1 MHMIIRAA
9 AALLVAASITAPAL
23 ADEGMW
29 TFDNFPAAKMR
40 AKYGWAPDAAW
51 LEHARL
57 GSIRLTV
64 GCSAS
69 LVSSD
74 GLVMTNHHCVR
85 DCVSELADAQH
96 DYVANG
102 FYAATAAEEKKC
114 PAMEANQLVKIT
126 EVTSQIEAATA
137 GKSDRAF
144 HEAERAAK
152 AKIESACG
160 TAADVRCEVV
170 KLYQGGVYD
179 LYKYKRY
186 QDVRVV
192 FAPEESAAFFGGDPD
207 NFTFPRYDLDAS
219 FVRIYDNG
227 APLHADVFLKFAA
240 TGVKQGDIAF
250 TSGNPGSTERDDTLA
265 ELEFQRDAAQ
275 PYILNLFSELR
286 GVLSEFATKGPEQ
299 ARTSK
304 TLLFEIENS
313 LKAIKGRQ
321 LALVEGPLIADKA
334 RAEKEFRRRV
344 AADPKLAKQYGGAWN
359 AVAAAVAHQR
369 NIYVRNSL
377 LERFPQWMSEL
388 LGHTMAL
395 NRYAAEIG
403 KPDGQRLEEFS
414 DANFPA
420 LRQQIVSPAPIHA
433 DLEKTVLAWWLTK
446 VREYL
451 GTSDP
456 DVRALL
462 GKNSP
467 EEIADALVAGTKL
480 SEAPL
485 RAKLLDDGASGIDAY
500 HDPLIDF
507 ARKLDVP
514 ARAVRADNENNVR
527 AVITKNAALIAKAR
541 FALEGK
547 GTYPDAT
554 FTLRLSYGAVAGYE
568 EKGRT
573 VAPTTNFAGAYAHA
587 TGRDPFK
594 LPASWI
600 TAEKKV
606 DPNAQLNFVSTN
618 DIIGGNSGS
627 PVIGRNGE
635 VIGLIFDGNIQSLG
649 GDFGYD
655 GAQNR
660 AIAVDVTG
668 ISEALKNIY
677 HADRLVKEL
686 TQ

>member
-1 MHMIIRAA
+1 MIIRAA
-9 AALLVAASITAPAL
+9 VLLVAASITAPAL

-102 FYAATAAEEKKC
+102 FYASTAAEEKKC

-126 EVTSQIEAATA
+126 EVTGQIEAATA

-192 FAPEESAAFFGGDPD
+192 FAPEENAAFFGGDPD

-227 APLHADVFLKFAA
+227 APLHTDVFLKFAA
-240 TGVKQGDIAF
+240 KGVKQGDIAF

-321 LALVEGPLIADKA
+321 LALVEGPLIAEKA

-388 LGHTMAL
+388 LGQTVAL

-462 GKNSP
+462 ARAATECGVQATELVSGAGHDAQILAARCKVGMLFVPSVGGRSHCP
-467 EEIADALVAGTKL
+467 EEHT
-480 SEAPL
+480 
-485 RAKLLDDGASGIDAY
+485 
-500 HDPLIDF
+500 DPGHLELGV
-507 ARKLDVP
+507 RVL
-514 ARAVRADNENNVR
+514 VRA
-527 AVITKNAALIAKAR
+527 
-541 FALEGK
+541 LE
-547 GTYPDAT
+547 
-554 FTLRLSYGAVAGYE
+554 LL
-568 EKGRT
+568 
-573 VAPTTNFAGAYAHA
+573 AY
-587 TGRDPFK
+587 
-594 LPASWI
+594 
-600 TAEKKV
+600 
-606 DPNAQLNFVSTN
+606 
-618 DIIGGNSGS
+618 
-627 PVIGRNGE
+627 
-635 VIGLIFDGNIQSLG
+635 
-649 GDFGYD
+649 
-655 GAQNR
+655 
-660 AIAVDVTG
+660 
-668 ISEALKNIY
+668 
-677 HADRLVKEL
+677 
-686 TQ
+686 

>member
-1 MHMIIRAA
+1 MPTLFRAS
-9 AALLVAASITAPAL
+9 LLLIAVSFAVPAL

-29 TFDNFPAAKMR
+29 TYDNFPAAKMR

-57 GSIRLTV
+57 GSIRLTL

-74 GLVMTNHHCVR
+74 GLVMTNHHCAR
-85 DCVSELADAQH
+85 DCVSDLADAKH

-102 FYAATAAEEKKC
+102 FYAKTAAEEKKC
-114 PAMEANQLVKIT
+114 PAMEANQLTQISD
-126 EVTSQIEAATA
+126 VTKQVEAATA

-144 HEAERAAK
+144 HDAERAAK
-152 AKIESACG
+152 AQIESACG

-170 KLYQGGVYD
+170 TLYQGGVYD

-192 FAPEESAAFFGGDPD
+192 FVPEEAAAFFGGDPD
-207 NFTFPRYDLDAS
+207 NFTFPRFDLDAA
-219 FVRIYDNG
+219 FVRIYDNNS
-227 APLHADVFLKFAA
+227 PLHTDTFLKFA
-240 TGVKQGDIAF
+240 TKGVKQGDIAL

-265 ELEFQRDAAQ
+265 ELEYQRDAVQ
-275 PYILNLFSELR
+275 PFALNTFSELR
-286 GVLSEFATKGPEQ
+286 GVLNEYATKGPEQ

-304 TLLFEIENS
+304 TLLFSIENS

-321 LALVEGPLIADKA
+321 LALVEGPLIADKT
-334 RAEKEFRRRV
+334 RTEGDFRKRV
-344 AADPKLAKQYGGAWN
+344 AADPKLAAAYGGAWD

-369 NIYVRNSL
+369 NIFMRNSL

-388 LGHTMAL
+388 LGHAIIL
-395 NRYAAEIG
+395 NRYAAESV

-420 LRQQIVSPAPIHA
+420 LRQEIVSPAPIHK
-433 DLEKTVLAWWLTK
+433 DLEKTVLTWWLTK
-446 VREYL
+446 VREDL

-456 DVRALL
+456 DVRTLMGKQSPEQIAALL
-462 GKNSP
+462 VS
-467 EEIADALVAGTKL
+467 GTKL
-480 SEAPL
+480 DEAPL
-485 RAKLLDDGASGIDAY
+485 RARLLKEGAGAINAY

-507 ARKLDVP
+507 ARVLDAP
-514 ARAVRADNENNVR
+514 ARAVRADRDNNVN

-547 GTYPDAT
+547 NSYPDAT
-554 FTLRLSYGAVAGYE
+554 FTLRLSYGAVAGYQE
-568 EKGRT
+568 NGKT

-587 TGRDPFK
+587 TGQDPFK
-594 LPASWI
+594 LPATWI
-600 TAEKKV
+600 AAQKAVDGNAE
-606 DPNAQLNFVSTN
+606 LNFVSTD

-655 GAQNR
+655 ASQNR

-668 ISEALKNIY
+668 ITEALKNIY
-677 HADRLVKEL
+677 HADRLVTEL
-686 TQ
+686 TR

>member
-1 MHMIIRAA
+1 MHMIIRA

-137 GKSDRAF
+137 GRSDRAF

-227 APLHADVFLKFAA
+227 APLHTDVFLKFAA
-240 TGVKQGDIAF
+240 KGVKQGDIAF

-275 PYILNLFSELR
+275 PYILNLELR

-388 LGHTMAL
+388 LGHTVAL

-467 EEIADALVAGTKL
+467 EEIADALVTGTKL
-480 SEAPL
+480 SEAAL
-485 RAKLLDDGASGIDAY
+485 RAKLLDGGAGAIDAH

-507 ARKLDVP
+507 ARTLDVP
-514 ARAVRADNENNVR
+514 ARAVRADNENNVK

-541 FALEGK
+541 FALQGK

-568 EKGRT
+568 EKGRA

-594 LPASWI
+594 LPDSWI
-600 TAEKKV
+600 NAEKTV

-686 TQ
+686 TR